1 MTKLMVITY
10 TGIHHEI
17 NEEQAIQIAK
27 LETDGEIFI
36 GGNMLKRKNISD
48 IVSMNKYYE
57 SYPNKRPAYVDKYK
71 DFMGIGMGDNIKRL
85 PYNALSGIQK
95 GLERHISNTGGADE
109 SRELL
114 QKLNLKIE
122 LNKTLDN

>member
-1 MTKLMVITY
+1 MKKIMVITY

-17 NEEQAIQIAK
+17 NEGQAIEIAK

-36 GGNMLKRKNISD
+36 GGNMLKRKNIAD

-71 DFMGIGMGDNIKRL
+71 DFMGIGMGYNIKKV
-85 PYNALSGIQK
+85 PYNALLEIKK
-95 GLERHISNTGGADE
+95 GLEKHICNNGGEKAK
-109 SRELL
+109 ELL
-114 QKLNLKIE
+114 KKLNLKIE